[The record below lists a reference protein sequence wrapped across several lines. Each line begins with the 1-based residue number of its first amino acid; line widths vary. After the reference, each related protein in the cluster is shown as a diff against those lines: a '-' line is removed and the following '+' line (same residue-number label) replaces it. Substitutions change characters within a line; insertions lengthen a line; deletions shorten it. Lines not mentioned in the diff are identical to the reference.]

1 MWVCFYNPPP
11 EGGKE
16 VRIYCLGH
24 LTASWIPEFM
34 SHFKTLNDPFP
45 TSPLPRPP
53 PQDGVQT
60 LLQESVICLLLSSLT
75 PSFYSLPFTPLT
87 RFLFYE
93 LLIVALTHY
102 ASPHLHV
109 ALCASNPTASAAAV
123 TLAPCTVALSHS
135 VLIVCLHFCSST
147 GL

>member
-1 MWVCFYNPPP
+1 
-11 EGGKE
+11 
-16 VRIYCLGH
+16 
-24 LTASWIPEFM
+24 M

-45 TSPLPRPP
+45 TSPLPPPP

-123 TLAPCTVALSHS
+123 TLAPCTVALSHI
-135 VLIVCLHFCSST
+135 VLIVCLHFSSSLDCKLHKEGT
-147 GL
+147 IPSFFLFPYEPRTEFRS